1 MKAAALNISALAA
14 LLLLGLGSGLGAAQ
28 GSGGPVGTATSV
40 VSSVG
45 SQTGMVSSVVTSATG
60 ASSDPSGNTGGG
72 AVGGAAEGAGAAT
85 GALRA
90 PRIRTTFDRLPRRL
104 EITLERI
111 VVGPELRA
119 NLRRLERALRAA
131 PPRLRVRILRLL
143 RAEMQRLERG
153 GLTQVER
160 RRYRRLGLIL
170 EALTHPGLGSTSA
183 SSSSPLPAQPGD
195 RGAGVSSAQD
205 APNATGPDGSRPS
218 TGSGSRK
225 SFSSKS
231 ESSGGKDRDVGG
243 FGSRLDLSPA
253 WEWHMQLG
261 IYLLLL
267 VLLVVALAALLLAA
281 VPADALP
288 TRRLRR
294 FVRTSRVA
302 LAMMG
307 TTTLITLALIL
318 FL

>member
-1 MKAAALNISALAA
+1 MKAVALKISALAA

-28 GSGGPVGTATSV
+28 DSGSPVGTVTSL
-40 VSSVG
+40 VSSVAG
-45 SQTGMVSSVVTSATG
+45 QTGTASGVVTTATD
-60 ASSDPSGNTGGG
+60 ALNDPSGGTGGG
-72 AVGGAAEGAGAAT
+72 AVGGAAGGTGAAT
-85 GALRA
+85 RA
-90 PRIRTTFDRLPRRL
+90 PRIRTAFDRLPRRL

-111 VVGPELRA
+111 VVGQELRA

-131 PPRLRVRILRLL
+131 PPRLRARILRLL
-143 RAEMQRLERG
+143 RAEMRTLERG

-160 RRYRRLGLIL
+160 RRYKRLRLIL
-170 EALTHPGLGSTSA
+170 EALTQPGFGSTSTG
-183 SSSSPLPAQPGD
+183 SSARD
-195 RGAGVSSAQD
+195 RGAGVSSAQG
-205 APNATGPDGSRPS
+205 APNATGSDGSRPFA
-218 TGSGSRK
+218 GSGART
-225 SFSSKS
+225 SFSPKS

-243 FGSRLDLSPA
+243 FGSRLDLPPA
-253 WEWHMQLG
+253 WEWHLQLG

-267 VLLVVALAALLLAA
+267 VLLLLALAAMLLAA
-281 VPADALP
+281 LPAAALP